1 MGNLTQPSNNDS
13 RLKLDSRVISL
24 NFTEKT
30 ANFAVLVRWAAKN
43 MLDFT
48 QNLMDSRANLLPAS
62 QNNRRGLKFEKIK
75 Q

>member
-13 RLKLDSRVISL
+13 RIKLDSRVISL

-62 QNNRRGLKFEKIK
+62 KNNRRGLKFEKIK